1 VISRESG
8 LALGALPMLETLGIH
23 YEPSILAVIGFVIAV
38 SFLGSKL
45 FQRIGIPQVVGFI
58 VIGVI
63 LGPSFLNFI
72 PLELSD
78 QLIFISEI
86 ALGLIGFDIGSHLLL
101 GELRKLGRSILFILL
116 FEAIGTFVLVT
127 AGIYAITQSLHTAL
141 IFGAL
146 ASATAPAATVD
157 VLAEY
162 DAKGPLT
169 TSLLAVVGMDDA
181 LALVLYSIAAAFA
194 VSLLGHSGPPSALQ
208 IVQLPIL
215 EIGGSLVLGIGLGF
229 LLDLIMCRMKRQH
242 DAMAV
247 SIGFV
252 LLAVGLSEAFGFSLI
267 LTTMILGMVVVNRC
281 AEHGRHIR
289 YTIEQAGPVIY
300 VLFFTLV
307 GARFQISLLPAM
319 GLLGIAYVVLRSTG
333 KFFGAW
339 LGGTLGGAEP
349 AVRNN
354 LGLGLLSQAGVA
366 IGLALASASRFS
378 AYGPEGVAL
387 GALIVNVIT
396 ATTFVVQIVGPIC
409 VKFAITRAGEVGMA
423 TLEHDAW
430 ASEGSTEGP
439 HVMPPLPKNGYVEPN
454 ASQSQS
460 KQLGPAEFQY
470 DE

>member
-1 VISRESG
+1 
-8 LALGALPMLETLGIH
+8 MLESLGIH
-23 YEPSILAVIGFVIAV
+23 FEPNILAVIGLIIAV

-45 FQRIGIPQVVGFI
+45 FQRFGVPQVVGFI
-58 VIGVI
+58 VIGVL
-63 LGPSFLNFI
+63 LGPSFLNI
-72 PLELSD
+72 VPLELSRE
-78 QLIFISEI
+78 LLFISEI

-101 GELRKLGRSILFILL
+101 GDLRRLGRSILFILL
-116 FEAIGTFVLVT
+116 FEALGTFVLVSL
-127 AGIYAITQSLHTAL
+127 GIYAITQSLHTAL

-169 TSLLAVVGMDDA
+169 TTLLAVVGMDDA
-181 LALVLYSIAAAFA
+181 LALLLFSVAAAFA
-194 VSLLGHSGPPSALQ
+194 ESLLAHSGPPSVLQ
-208 IVQLPIL
+208 MVQLPLI
-215 EIGGSLVLGIGLGF
+215 EIGGSLVLGVGLGL
-229 LLDLIMCRMKRQH
+229 LLDRIMCRMKVQH

-252 LLAVGLSEAFGFSLI
+252 FLGVGLSQAFGFSLI

-281 AEHGRHIR
+281 PEHGRHIR
-289 YTIEQAGPVIY
+289 FTIEQAGPVIY

-307 GARFQISLLPAM
+307 GARFQVGLLPTM
-319 GLLGIAYVVLRSTG
+319 GLLGVAYVLLRSGG

-339 LGGTLGGAEP
+339 LGGTVGGAEP
-349 AVRNN
+349 VVRNN

-366 IGLALASASRFS
+366 IGLALSSANRFS
-378 AYGPEGVAL
+378 AYGAEGQAL
-387 GALIVNVIT
+387 GALIINVIT

-409 VKFAITRAGEVGMA
+409 VKFAISRAGEIGRA

-439 HVMPPLPKNGYVEPN
+439 HVLPPMHVEP
-454 ASQSQS
+454 
-460 KQLGPAEFQY
+460 AEADY
-470 DE
+470 D

>member
-1 VISRESG
+1 MHEF
-8 LALGALPMLETLGIH
+8 LGIQF
-23 YEPSILAVIGFVIAV
+23 EPNILAVIGMILAIA
-38 SFLGSKL
+38 FLGSKL

-63 LGPSFLNFI
+63 LGPSFLNVV
-72 PLELSD
+72 PLELTD
-78 QLIFISEI
+78 QLTFISEI
-86 ALGLIGFDIGSHLLL
+86 ALGLIGFDIGSHLLFRD
-101 GELRKLGRSILFILL
+101 LRRLGRSILFILL
-116 FEAIGTFVLVT
+116 FEAVGTFVLVT

-181 LALVLYSIAAAFA
+181 LALVLYSVAAAFA
-194 VSLLGHSGPPSALQ
+194 VSLLSQSGPPSL
-208 IVQLPIL
+208 IHVLELPL
-215 EIGGSLVLGIGLGF
+215 VEIGGSLVLGVGLGL
-229 LLDLIMCRMKRQH
+229 LLDRLMCRMKVQH

-252 LLAVGLSEAFGFSLI
+252 LLAVGLSQVFGFSLI
-267 LTTMILGMVVVNRC
+267 LTTMVLGMVIVNRC

-307 GARFQISLLPAM
+307 GARFQISLLPTM
-319 GLLGIAYVVLRSTG
+319 GLLGLAYIILRSSG

-339 LGGTLGGAEP
+339 LGGTVGGAEP

-366 IGLALASASRFS
+366 IGLALDASSRFS
-378 AYGPEGVAL
+378 VLGPEGQAL
-387 GALIVNVIT
+387 GFLIINVIT
-396 ATTFVVQIVGPIC
+396 ATTFVVQIIGPIC
-409 VKFAITRAGEVGMA
+409 VKLAISRAGEIGRA

-430 ASEGSTEGP
+430 ASEGSIEGP
-439 HVMPPLPKNGYVEPN
+439 HTLPPLPEDLKATSNRAQQGRSSVPVRVRGKSDLRGDGNE
-454 ASQSQS
+454 
-460 KQLGPAEFQY
+460 
-470 DE
+470 

>member
-1 VISRESG
+1 MHEILGNPYEPNI
-8 LALGALPMLETLGIH
+8 LAL
-23 YEPSILAVIGFVIAV
+23 IGLIIAV

-45 FQRIGIPQVVGFI
+45 FQRVGIPQVVGFI

-63 LGPSFLNFI
+63 LGPSFLNVI
-72 PLELSD
+72 PLALSQEL
-78 QLIFISEI
+78 LFISEI
-86 ALGLIGFDIGSHLLL
+86 ALGLIGFDIGSHLLFS
-101 GELRKLGRSILFILL
+101 ELRQRGRSILFILF

-127 AGIYAITQSLHTAL
+127 LGIYTITRSLHTAL

-181 LALVLYSIAAAFA
+181 LALILYSMAAAFA
-194 VSLLGHSGPPSALQ
+194 ESILARSGTPSLLQVLE
-208 IVQLPIL
+208 LPLI
-215 EIGGSLVLGIGLGF
+215 EIGGSLVLGVGLGL
-229 LLDLIMCRMKRQH
+229 LLDRIMCRMKVQH
-242 DAMAV
+242 DAMAI

-252 LLAVGLSEAFGFSLI
+252 FLSVGLSEAFGFSLI

-281 AEHGRHIR
+281 PEHGRHVR

-307 GARFQISLLPAM
+307 GARFQIALLPTM
-319 GLLGIAYVVLRSTG
+319 GLLGIAYVLLRSSG

-378 AYGPEGVAL
+378 AFGEEGQAL
-387 GALIVNVIT
+387 GALIINVIT
-396 ATTFVVQIVGPIC
+396 ATTFVVQIIGPIC
-409 VKFAITRAGEVGMA
+409 VKFAISRAGEIGQA
-423 TLEHDAW
+423 SLERDAW
-430 ASEGSTEGP
+430 ASEGSPEGP
-439 HVMPPLPKNGYVEPN
+439 HVFPPIPVDALE
-454 ASQSQS
+454 
-460 KQLGPAEFQY
+460 

>member
-1 VISRESG
+1 VHKI
-8 LALGALPMLETLGIH
+8 LGFSFDPNTLT
-23 YEPSILAVIGFVIAV
+23 VIGLIIAV

-63 LGPSFLNFI
+63 LGPSFLHLV
-72 PLELSD
+72 PLSLSQELV
-78 QLIFISEI
+78 FISEI
-86 ALGLIGFDIGSHLLL
+86 ALGLIGFDIGSHLLFS
-101 GELRKLGRSILFILL
+101 ELRQLGRSIVFILI
-116 FEAIGTFVLVT
+116 FEAIGTFLLVT
-127 AGIYAITQSLHTAL
+127 AGIYALTQSLHTAL

-194 VSLLGHSGPPSALQ
+194 ESLLAQSGPPSILQ
-208 IVQLPIL
+208 IVELPVI
-215 EIGGSLVLGIGLGF
+215 EIGGSLLLGVGLG
-229 LLDLIMCRMKRQH
+229 LILDRIMCRMKVQH

-252 LLAVGLSEAFGFSLI
+252 FLAVGMSQAFGFSLI
-267 LTTMILGMVVVNRC
+267 LTTMILGIVVVNRC

-289 YTIEQAGPVIY
+289 FTIEQAGPVIY

-307 GARFQISLLPAM
+307 GARFQIDLLPAM
-319 GLLGIAYVVLRSTG
+319 GLLGIAYVLLRSTG

-366 IGLALASASRFS
+366 IGLALASAERFS
-378 AYGPEGVAL
+378 AYGPEGQAL
-387 GALIVNVIT
+387 GALIINVIT

-409 VKFAITRAGEVGMA
+409 VKQAIRRAGEIGRG

-439 HVMPPLPKNGYVEPN
+439 HVLPPIPVKERQRENKGAN
-454 ASQSQS
+454 A
-460 KQLGPAEFQY
+460 KPPPAEIPQH
-470 DE
+470 E

>member
-1 VISRESG
+1 MHE
-8 LALGALPMLETLGIH
+8 LLGIQF
-23 YEPSILAVIGFVIAV
+23 EPSILAVIGLIIAV

-45 FQRIGIPQVVGFI
+45 FQRFGVPQVVGFI
-58 VIGVI
+58 VIGVV
-63 LGPSFLNFI
+63 LGPSVLNVV
-72 PLELSD
+72 PLELSND
-78 QLIFISEI
+78 LIFISEI

-101 GELRKLGRSILFILL
+101 GELRQLGRSILFILL
-116 FEAIGTFVLVT
+116 FEAVGTFLLVA
-127 AGIYAITQSLHTAL
+127 AGIYLFTQSLHTAL

-169 TSLLAVVGMDDA
+169 TTLLAVVGMDDA
-181 LALVLYSIAAAFA
+181 LALVLFSLAAALA
-194 VSLLGHSGPPSALQ
+194 ESLLAAAGPPSWLQ
-208 IVQLPIL
+208 VLELPLI
-215 EIGGSLVLGIGLGF
+215 EIGGSLVLGVGLGL
-229 LLDLIMCRMKRQH
+229 LLDQIMCRMKVQH

-252 LLAVGLSEAFGFSLI
+252 FLGVGLSEAFGFSLI

-281 AEHGRHIR
+281 PEHGRHIR

-307 GARFQISLLPAM
+307 GARFQISLLPTM
-319 GLLGIAYVVLRSTG
+319 GLLGVAYVLLRSGG

-339 LGGTLGGAEP
+339 LGGTVGGAEP

-366 IGLALASASRFS
+366 IGLALSSANRFS
-378 AYGPEGVAL
+378 GYGEEGQAL
-387 GALIVNVIT
+387 GALIINVIT

-409 VKFAITRAGEVGMA
+409 VKFAISRAGEIGRA
-423 TLEHDAW
+423 ALEHDAW
-430 ASEGSTEGP
+430 VSEGAAEGP
-439 HVMPPLPKNGYVEPN
+439 HTMPPLELDVGDHE
-454 ASQSQS
+454 
-460 KQLGPAEFQY
+460 
-470 DE
+470 

>member
-1 VISRESG
+1 MGPGVCFPIMHE
-8 LALGALPMLETLGIH
+8 LLGIH
-23 YEPSILAVIGFVIAV
+23 FEPNILAVIGLIIAV

-45 FQRIGIPQVVGFI
+45 FQRFGIPQVVGFI

-63 LGPSFLNFI
+63 LGPSALNI
-72 PLELSD
+72 VPLELSSE
-78 QLIFISEI
+78 LIFISEI

-101 GELRKLGRSILFILL
+101 GELRRLGRSILFIVL
-116 FEAIGTFVLVT
+116 FEAVGTFLLVT
-127 AGIYAITQSLHTAL
+127 AGIYVLTRSLHTAL

-169 TSLLAVVGMDDA
+169 TTLLAVVGMDDA
-181 LALVLYSIAAAFA
+181 LALVLFSLAAALA
-194 VSLLGHSGPPSALQ
+194 ESLLAASGPPSWLQ
-208 IVQLPIL
+208 VLQLPLI
-215 EIGGSLVLGIGLGF
+215 EIGGSLVLGVGLGL
-229 LLDLIMCRMKRQH
+229 LLDQVMCRMNVQH

-252 LLAVGLSEAFGFSLI
+252 FLGVGLSEAFGFSLI

-281 AEHGRHIR
+281 PEHGRHIR

-307 GARFQISLLPAM
+307 GARFGLLPTM
-319 GLLGIAYVVLRSTG
+319 GLLGVAYVLLRSGG

-339 LGGTLGGAEP
+339 LGGTVGGAEP

-366 IGLALASASRFS
+366 VGLALASASRFS
-378 AYGPEGVAL
+378 AYGEEGQAL
-387 GALIVNVIT
+387 GALIINVIT

-409 VKFAITRAGEVGMA
+409 VKFAISRAGEIGRA
-423 TLEHDAW
+423 ALEHDAW

-439 HVMPPLPKNGYVEPN
+439 HTLPPIRLDAADHE
-454 ASQSQS
+454 
-460 KQLGPAEFQY
+460 
-470 DE
+470 